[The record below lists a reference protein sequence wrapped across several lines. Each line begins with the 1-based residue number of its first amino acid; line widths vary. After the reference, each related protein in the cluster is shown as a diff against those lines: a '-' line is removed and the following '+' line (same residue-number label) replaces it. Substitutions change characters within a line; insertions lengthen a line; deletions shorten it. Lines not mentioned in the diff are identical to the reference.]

1 MNIDRFAPVLGRL
14 LMAAIFLFSGLGKVM
29 DPAGTVAYI
38 QSAGLPQPQ
47 VAFVV
52 TVMVELL
59 GGLALLS
66 GFHARAAALV
76 LALFSIAA
84 ALNFHTNFAD
94 QNQLIHFL
102 KNLAMAGGLLQVYA
116 FGAGAFSMDT
126 RRLRSR

>member
-1 MNIDRFAPVLGRL
+1 MNIERFAPVLGRL
-14 LMAAIFLFSGLGKVM
+14 LMALIFLYSGLGKVM

-47 VAFVV
+47 VALVV
-52 TVMVELL
+52 TIMVELL
-59 GGLALLS
+59 GGLALLF

-84 ALNFHTNFAD
+84 ALNFHTNFAE

-116 FGAGAFSMDT
+116 FGAGAFSMDARRMT
-126 RRLRSR
+126 RR